1 MAWWAW
7 PHAKLP
13 KDSEKGTSEAISD
26 VAVAASMGSLMGA
39 RGNSGVILS
48 QLLRGIAKGL
58 EGLITANPLQ
68 VAQAL
73 QVGVDT
79 AYKAV
84 MKPVEGTGTTVS
96 NEPPKAAP
104 AMAKA
109 GRSLLD
115 PLQAAHYKAMK
126 CSATTPAMLPVL
138 N

>member
-13 KDSEKGTSEAISD
+13 MDSEKVTSEAISD

-84 MKPVEGTGTTVS
+84 MKPVEGTILTVS
-96 NEPPKAAP
+96 KETAKAAI
-104 AMAKA
+104 AMAK
-109 GRSLLD
+109 GGGSLLET
-115 PLQAAHYKAMK
+115 LQEAHYKSLLK
-126 CSATTPAMLPVL
+126 GLEK
-138 N
+138 